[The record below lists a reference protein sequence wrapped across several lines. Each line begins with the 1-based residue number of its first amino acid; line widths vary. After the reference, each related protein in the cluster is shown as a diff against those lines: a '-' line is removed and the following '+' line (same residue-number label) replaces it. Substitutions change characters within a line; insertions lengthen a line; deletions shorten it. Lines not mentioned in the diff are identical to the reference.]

1 MPEKLTIM
9 EDLLPHYE
17 FPERY
22 FIAREHVDKALVH
35 TDEFYCRFF
44 SEELLDHNGFFIKNN
59 CNSNLKNVPD
69 ILRLPHGAII
79 VAEGGMGKTF
89 LMEAIEKCLGTENVE
104 FIQLPLYQMV
114 FPELFQKL
122 SLIPDTKKYIFIDS
136 LDEARDLILPLSTKL
151 SQLIINKK
159 IIIATR
165 NIKPIEVLEKKL
177 DLPVFSL
184 LPLAQDMVLKI
195 ANQNGV
201 DGEDFIQKVINIGL
215 SPVCA
220 KPLGCKLLL
229 EAYKKNGLIQISY
242 QTLWEH
248 SIRQLC
254 AENASETRTLVAGD
268 KVIPAEKFFDSA
280 IKIALVLKLSNK
292 YLVRRIT
299 DTAACIDD
307 ANIDFSQI
315 FDTDEDIETFNSLLL
330 HGIFLPI
337 DTDNFRFSHIYYTD
351 YLCAVGFIKY
361 IAHTHWERI
370 LISPDKVSVYPQW
383 EGVASWL
390 AFFDE
395 NWRNL
400 VLSMQP
406 ELLLSFEEIIKV
418 IGSQELCAAIIQR
431 AAEMDYWAIHNM
443 ALINNFSKLK
453 SPDIVPFLKDVLTKD
468 YSEEQ
473 KEVAINIIR
482 ECKIQDLN
490 DILVEVFCN
499 PNEDLSVRQR
509 IGYALK
515 ELASTH
521 DKLTCKKILS
531 HEQCDI
537 NLKTCVFQMTWP
549 DMISMSDIGP
559 HLITTERHSI
569 DNYHM
574 WLHRELPQ
582 SLLKLSES
590 QALEALKWAVNDI
603 LPLSLGKQ
611 SIVNLK
617 QQIFTLCWIKFF
629 GDKSLSLLADGIIAF
644 SDVSSFPFSDD
655 SIHGTP
661 AELCYSRE
669 LFAADQKKRR
679 KLAEYIV
686 TMNKTTGDELAGYH
700 FSVLGINDLDFVFS
714 QIHCSTLATQKR
726 KWCVCLKNLRY
737 EIPLPEYSCQWNNAY
752 EIYPEILEE
761 TADEIIKRR
770 DFYNQENLLKEIAH
784 KEEVAEKQRHK
795 QEAYHRNICVIK
807 EKLEQNKAHLCFAS
821 IINFFQYE
829 TDFDLIDYRE
839 SKVWKEFS
847 SEEQKMLAV
856 SAKKYLEAIE
866 EVPKHE
872 YNRLYPLPPRA
883 FYMVYTELK
892 EEFESFSEDVWKKYL
907 LEIICYAQCDGK
919 DILTPLLEQ
928 VFRIHPSVFSETML
942 KKIEEDLTHGSL
954 ENLDKYGYCMSDDFC
969 QQIAKISLTWNLD
982 DHAKYSLLE
991 QINKFSPQTV
1001 KNYIVTEVLPL
1012 GQDITIWG
1020 NRISVLVFAFF
1031 PEKLDMFIEH
1041 IQQNPSWGKEW
1052 ICDIVPINRYSEYV
1066 SMIFGNATLS
1076 QLTSLYIWLHSNYP
1090 YAEMPHHEGCYS
1102 PTRLDDIYEFIGEI
1116 LNIIV
1121 DYPGIG
1127 SVAALQ
1133 NISRHF
1139 PEEQWIDD
1147 VIKRTR
1153 KKELKILNPQYTVK
1167 EIKKIIDRSKQGVIV
1182 NTPTDLMT
1190 TVLDV
1195 LGDYQIY
1202 LTGKETPR
1210 VEDLWNCIDNSIRH
1224 KDEECFSDH
1233 LASFLKERLVD
1244 SRIVINREVQLNR
1257 GRFGTPGSRTDIWIT
1272 AFSENDQKI
1281 TLCIE
1286 VKGSWNS
1293 TATNAMQ
1300 NQLIDKYMGSG
1311 GADAGIL
1318 LVGWFQSKSSPVT
1331 NMWHNDKEEAQT
1343 QLEEQARSAN
1353 TDGFLISTMI
1363 LNCEYRI

>member
-1 MPEKLTIM
+1 MPERLTIM
-9 EDLLPHYE
+9 EDLLPHHE

-35 TDEFYCRFF
+35 SGEFYYRFF

-69 ILRLPHGAII
+69 ILKLPHGAII

-89 LMEAIEKCLGTENVE
+89 LMETIEKCLGTENVE
-104 FIQLPLYQMV
+104 FIQLPLYQMLSS
-114 FPELFQKL
+114 ELFQKL

-136 LDEARDLILPLSTKL
+136 LDEARDLISPLFIKI
-151 SQLIINKK
+151 SQLIVNKK

-165 NIKPIEVLEKKL
+165 NIKPIEILEKKL

-184 LPLAQDMVLKI
+184 LPLSQDMVLKI
-195 ANQNGV
+195 AKQNGV
-201 DGEDFIQKVINIGL
+201 DGGDFIQKVINMGL

-229 EAYKKNGLIQISY
+229 EAYKKNGLVQVSY

-254 AENASETRTLVAGD
+254 AENASETRTLVAGN
-268 KVIPAEKFFDSA
+268 KVTPAEKFFDCA

-292 YLVRRIT
+292 YIVRRIT
-299 DTAACIDD
+299 DVAAYIDN
-307 ANIDFSQI
+307 ANIDFSQ
-315 FDTDEDIETFNSLLL
+315 FFGTAEDIEIFNSLLL
-330 HGIFLPI
+330 HGVFLPI
-337 DTDNFRFSHIYYTD
+337 DTDHFRFAHIYYAD
-351 YLCAVGFIKY
+351 YLCAIGFIKY
-361 IAHTHWERI
+361 IDQTHWKRI
-370 LISPDKVSVYPQW
+370 LISPDKDSVYPQW

-390 AFFDE
+390 AFFDKH
-395 NWRNL
+395 WRNV
-400 VLSMQP
+400 VLSIQP

-418 IGSQELCAAIIQR
+418 IGPQDLCSAIIQR
-431 AAEMDYWAIHNM
+431 AAEMDYWSIHDI

-453 SPDIVPFLKDVLTKD
+453 SPDIVPILKDVLTKD

-482 ECKIQDLN
+482 ECKIQELN

-515 ELASTH
+515 ELASDL
-521 DKLTCKKILS
+521 DKLACKKILS

-549 DMISMSDIGP
+549 DMISISEIGE
-559 HLITTERHSI
+559 HLITKERHSI

-582 SLLKLSES
+582 SLLTISEP
-590 QALEALKWAVNDI
+590 QALEALKWAIENVQPI
-603 LPLSLGKQ
+603 SPGER

-617 QQIFTLCWIKFF
+617 QQIFTLCWLKFF
-629 GDKSLSLLADGIIAF
+629 GDKSLPLLANGIIAF
-644 SDVSSFPFSDD
+644 REVSSFPFSDD
-655 SIHGTP
+655 SINGTP
-661 AELCYSRE
+661 AKLCYSRE

-679 KLAEYIV
+679 KLSEYIV
-686 TMNKTTGDELAGYH
+686 NMNKTTGDELAGYH
-700 FSVLGINDLDFVFS
+700 FSVLDIDDLDFVFS
-714 QIHCSTLATQKR
+714 QIHSSALAAQKR
-726 KWCVCLKNLRY
+726 KWCVCLRNLQY
-737 EIPLPEYSCQWNNAY
+737 AIPFPEYSSQWNNVY
-752 EIYPEILEE
+752 GMYPEILEE

-770 DFYNQENLLKEIAH
+770 DFYNRENLSKEIAH
-784 KEEVAEKQRHK
+784 KEEITEKQRQK
-795 QEAYHRNICVIK
+795 QEEYHRNICVIK
-807 EKLEQNKAHLCFAS
+807 EKLKQNTAHLCFVS
-821 IINFFQYE
+821 IINFFQRE

-847 SEEQKMLAV
+847 PEEQKMLAV

-872 YNRLYPLPPRA
+872 YNRLYPLA

-892 EEFESFSEDVWKKYL
+892 EEFESFSEDVWEKYL

-942 KKIEEDLTHGSL
+942 KKIEEDLAHGSL
-954 ENLDKYGYCMSDDFC
+954 VNLDKYGYCMSDDFC
-969 QQIAKISLTWNLD
+969 QQIAQISLTWNLN

-991 QINKFSPQTV
+991 QINKFSPRTV

-1031 PEKLDMFIEH
+1031 PEMLDMFIEH

-1052 ICDIVPINRYSEYV
+1052 LCDIIPINRYSKYV
-1066 SMIFGNATLS
+1066 SKVFRNTKLG
-1076 QLTSLYIWLHSNYP
+1076 QLTSFYIWLHSNYP
-1090 YAEMPHHEGCYS
+1090 YAEKPHHAGCYS
-1102 PTRLDDIYEFIGEI
+1102 PTRLDDIYDFIGEI

-1121 DYPGIG
+1121 DWPNIG
-1127 SVAALQ
+1127 AVSALR
-1133 NISRHF
+1133 NIASHF
-1139 PEEQWIDD
+1139 PESKEFDD

-1153 KKELKILNPQYTVK
+1153 KKELKMLNPQYEVE
-1167 EIKKIIDRSKQGVIV
+1167 EIKKIIDSSKQGVII

-1195 LGDYQIY
+1195 LDAYQIY

-1210 VEDLWNCIDNSIRH
+1210 VEDLWNCINNSITH

-1257 GRFGTPGSRTDIWIT
+1257 GRSGDSGSRTDIWIT
-1272 AFSENDQKI
+1272 ALSSNDQKI

-1286 VKGSWNS
+1286 VKGSWNR

-1300 NQLIDKYMGSG
+1300 TQLIDKYMGSG
-1311 GADAGIL
+1311 GADSGIL